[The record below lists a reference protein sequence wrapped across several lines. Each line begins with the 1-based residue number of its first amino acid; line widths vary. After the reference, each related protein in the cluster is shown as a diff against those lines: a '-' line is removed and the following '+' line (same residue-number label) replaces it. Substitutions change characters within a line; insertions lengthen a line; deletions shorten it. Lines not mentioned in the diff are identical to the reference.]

1 MQEAV
6 SCQAPEKQQAV
17 LKKELHCNYNLAGV
31 SVLGIAAITAIA
43 ASIIGHPI
51 IKVAKFAITFIIVTI
66 AEGNVRVIFKTLHFF
81 PAIIDASVFANRIGK
96 VLKISI
102 AASIMGHDI
111 DPTAAA
117 RTVCRT
123 NDCIACSSINTVIF
137 RRFFIFF
144 YLAAGVS
151 SLTDAVF
158 VVFDKFIFPFAGVAA
173 LSGRSVP
180 ICFFLRLT
188 NFISLSSD
196 NFGLDRESNDGKED

>member
-17 LKKELHCNYNLAGV
+17 LKKELHCNYNLTGV

-66 AEGNVRVIFKTLHFF
+66 VEGYVRVIFKSLHFF

-102 AASIMGHDI
+102 AASIVVHVI

-123 NDCIACSSINTVIF
+123 NDCIACSSINAVIF

-151 SLTDAVF
+151 SLNDAVF
-158 VVFDKFIFPFAGVAA
+158 VVFDEFVSCCVAA

-180 ICFFLRLT
+180 ICFFLRFAD
-188 NFISLSSD
+188 FIGLPVNGLSV
-196 NFGLDRESNDGKED
+196 DRKGKDGKED

>member
-158 VVFDKFIFPFAGVAA
+158 VVFDEFVSCCVATQ
-173 LSGRSVP
+173 SGRSVP
-180 ICFFLRLT
+180 IGFFLRLA
-188 NFISLSSD
+188 NLVSLPVNDFSLD
-196 NFGLDRESNDGKED
+196 GEGKDREED